1 MKQCSYILSL
11 FIILICLSCSK
22 QNNKINL
29 KWNKGHEQDSLER
42 GITGLKWALSY
53 LGSTIA
59 SDSTLKGISY
69 KDSIITLNIDDLG
82 FSKNSRAVLAKLQY
96 IFKNTESYKINN
108 SMDLGRYIALTFGN
122 SQHYFAIVNT
132 PKNLEQFYQLYTLDS
147 SKGYID
153 NSSVSKVDREISF
166 SSISKDHT
174 QGFISIEL
182 DTITKDTLEYETAE
196 IMTNGQLRFGIYDSD
211 GELKNA
217 GDNKITKAGKP
228 AKCIW
233 CHEVVVQ
240 PMFRKQLNHNGYLSY
255 TMFNDTLQYFNH
267 KLQGY
272 QDNLWK
278 DKNLLNKRLH
288 TELELAYITFM
299 EPNAQR
305 ISEEWKMP
313 LAEVKQKLSHLTTH
327 NYKEFPF
334 LGNLYHRKDIDELGP
349 YNYLEVPESI
359 REESNN
365 EINLLN

>member
-1 MKQCSYILSL
+1 MKQCSYTLSL

-82 FSKNSRAVLAKLQY
+82 FSKNSRTALAKLQY

-182 DTITKDTLEYETAE
+182 DTITKDSLEYETAE

-217 GDNKITKAGKP
+217 GDN
-228 AKCIW
+228 
-233 CHEVVVQ
+233 
-240 PMFRKQLNHNGYLSY
+240 
-255 TMFNDTLQYFNH
+255 MFNDTLQYFNH